1 MITLAQLRAAG
12 VLSPLDEQFALTL
25 ARLADERDPSIVLAA
40 ALASRQVGLGHTCL
54 DLRRLVHERT
64 LVAEGGERTI
74 EIRWPELERWCAA
87 LRASPLV
94 GAPDDPDEA
103 TPLVLDAQGR
113 LYLRRYWS
121 HEQRLAAAIRAR
133 ASDDG
138 QRGGARNDEL
148 EAALDRLFGP
158 ASASP
163 EAPPSGA
170 TPVAV
175 PSAPPAPSSTAR
187 SRGARDDRQLALQLD
202 APSSDARS
210 DTSSNARPD
219 ASASRGD
226 DAQRAAARTAATRR
240 LCVIS
245 GGPGTGKTSTV
256 VKILALL
263 AEQRL
268 RAGEPPPRALLLA
281 PTGKAAMRL
290 TESIRNAKAQLAC
303 DDEVRAAIPEASST
317 IHRALGVIEG
327 STTRF
332 RHHRDNPLPA
342 DVVLVD
348 EASMV
353 DLALMARLVDAV
365 PDEARLILLGDK
377 DQLASVEAGA
387 VLGELCAEPRDDG
400 PLGRCIVH
408 LTRSWR
414 YRPGSGIEA
423 LARAIN
429 AGDAARAL
437 EIVADPAYPDVT
449 RVDPARD
456 QALSPALEAQVMDG
470 FAPYFEASDAG
481 ERLRALERFR
491 VLCAH
496 RRGPHG
502 VETANSEIESALA
515 TAGRIERGGGATYAG
530 RPIIVTRNDYQ
541 LELFNGDV
549 GTIVEVGGRK
559 LAFFAAADGAQRLLS
574 PARLPPHETVFA
586 MTVHKSQGSEFD
598 RVAVLL
604 GDRPSPLMT
613 RELLYTAVTRA
624 RQSVVLHATE
634 EVIAAAV
641 ARPTERAS
649 GLRDA
654 LRG

>member
-1 MITLAQLRAAG
+1 MTTVAELRAAG

-25 ARLADERDPSIVLAA
+25 ARLAGERDPSVVLAA

-54 DLRRLVHERT
+54 DLRRLTAERT
-64 LVAEGGERTI
+64 LGTESSETATDV
-74 EIRWPELERWCAA
+74 RWPELERWYAA
-87 LRASPLV
+87 LRASKLV
-94 GAPDDPDEA
+94 GTPDAPDEA
-103 TPLVLDAQGR
+103 TPLVLDAHGR

-121 HEQRLAAAIRAR
+121 HEQRLATAIRAR
-133 ASDDG
+133 AGDDDT
-138 QRGGARNDEL
+138 QSGGARDDEL
-148 EAALDRLFGP
+148 EAALDRLFPP
-158 ASASP
+158 AAP
-163 EAPPSGA
+163 AEAPP
-170 TPVAV
+170 P
-175 PSAPPAPSSTAR
+175 PSSAR
-187 SRGARDDRQLALQLD
+187 PRAGRDDRQLALQLD
-202 APSSDARS
+202 VP
-210 DTSSNARPD
+210 SSNAQPA
-219 ASASRGD
+219 ASIGRGD
-226 DAQRAAARTAATRR
+226 DAQREAARTAATRR

-290 TESIRNAKAQLAC
+290 TESIRDAKAKLDC
-303 DDEVRAAIPEASST
+303 DENVRAAIPEASST

-437 EIVADPAYPDVT
+437 AIVADPAHPDVT

-456 QALSPALEAQVMDG
+456 QALSPALEGQVMEG
-470 FAPYFEASDAG
+470 FAPYFEASSPS

-502 VETANSEIESALA
+502 VETANAEIELALSA
-515 TAGRIERGGGATYAG
+515 AGRIERGGGATYTG

-549 GTIVEVGGRK
+549 GTIVESDGRK
-559 LAFFAAADGAQRLLS
+559 LAFFLAADGEPRLLS

-604 GDRPSPLMT
+604 GDRPSPLLT

-641 ARPTERAS
+641 ARPTDRAS

-654 LRG
+654 LRAPAAPPSPAGRVG